1 MLHLFAVIPH
11 EVIDQ
16 LQYLPYRILVEV
28 TAVIFELLN
37 K

>member
-1 MLHLFAVIPH
+1 MLQLLAVVPP
-11 EVIDQ
+11 EALEQ

-28 TAVIFELLN
+28 TAVIFELLG